1 MLQLAGR
8 IVRLPRP
15 LQGVKADIRPGDAEK
30 IFPFLPAQRLRGA
43 HRQRVGFLAAGAAD
57 APQGPGPRHAFA
69 AQALAQVAL
78 EQLERRGMTEKTGF
92 LDGQAVQQGRP
103 LHCATRTVGHLAV
116 VAVVVADAQFTHAR
130 GQAGLQE
137 RPALLVEHHAGA
149 VLQQDLPVAELRCRH
164 IGQRLQ

>member
-1 MLQLAGR
+1 
-8 IVRLPRP
+8 
-15 LQGVKADIRPGDAEK
+15 
-30 IFPFLPAQRLRGA
+30 
-43 HRQRVGFLAAGAAD
+43 
-57 APQGPGPRHAFA
+57 
-69 AQALAQVAL
+69 
-78 EQLERRGMTEKTGF
+78 MTEETGF

-149 VLQQDLPVAELRCRH
+149 VLNRTCQSRNSAADISASGCSDQTPFACMPCPSSKVSTRRPPGGRRAYAQACSTPSGSLKPDTELR
-164 IGQRLQ
+164 ISLAIFARLPMLRAVAVVPAEVCEVIS